1 MRIKNIVI
9 VFALFVI
16 GILAVDKKCLAYT
29 LSCSTSYHSINT
41 NNVDSVS
48 NTAYFRVGDTV
59 YSNAAIDTQSDIM
72 KYYYARIEKN
82 GAVIYSS
89 SENYTYGIRWFSWG
103 HVFNSPGEYV
113 FKFEERD
120 QNGTSLG
127 VQSTFYVRDSIPK
140 IQSSPSSRT
149 VKAGNATVFSVSATG
164 TNLKYQWGYNYTGDT
179 NRWYE
184 ISGATSSSYTIL
196 ANAMTG
202 SCDGRYYFCR
212 VSNYGNDSVFS
223 IPAKLNIKYDV
234 IYDANGGSGAPS
246 AQSKYHGSTLTL
258 RSAKPTRTGYI
269 FKGWSTSSTA
279 TKASYQPGDNYT
291 SNSDATLYA
300 VWERIQYNISYNAN
314 GGSGAPSA
322 QSKYHGSTLTL
333 RSAKPTR
340 TGYIFKGWS
349 TSSTATKAS
358 YQPGDNYTSNSN
370 VTLYAV
376 WEKIQYNITYD
387 ANGGSGAPS
396 DQSKYYD
403 STITLRS
410 GKPTREGY
418 IFKGWSTRSTALSA
432 DYQPGAS
439 YSSNSNLTLYA
450 VWEQIKCYVYYNAN
464 GGSGAPFEQWKYYDS
479 TLVLRSGT
487 PIRVGYTFKGWS
499 TSSTATS
506 VSYMPGGTYTANRD
520 MTLYAVWK
528 AMPTV
533 TPTPRPGS
541 SINQGTQ
548 VTSQPSSLSSG
559 TGLYTPASAGNNKKK
574 AAKLKIGSI
583 VVKNSLV
590 CKVTSLTGKKGKLK
604 VIRLNSNKLKKVIIP
619 QKIKMNGVNFAVTVI
634 GKNVFNK
641 KCKRLKVIFI
651 KSTKLSKFEK
661 NKISKKCK
669 IIVPKSKV
677 KKYTKLV
684 KKGR

>member
-1 MRIKNIVI
+1 MMKKTKRNIIRNIMVI
-9 VFALFVI
+9 FVFMVMY
-16 GILAVDKKCLAYT
+16 LAFKEPLDAKV
-29 LSCSTSYHSINT
+29 SYHVWTGISLEPATGNADAASMPKCFREYYSHQNPYFLITVGTDVYLKRATLYLYNSGEVKMYSKT
-41 NNVDSVS
+41 ILPQKD
-48 NTAYFRVGDTV
+48 YFRYTSIVPGRLGAGNYYYEWEFV
-59 YSNAAIDTQSDIM
+59 YS
-72 KYYYARIEKN
+72 
-82 GAVIYSS
+82 
-89 SENYTYGIRWFSWG
+89 
-103 HVFNSPGEYV
+103 
-113 FKFEERD
+113 
-120 QNGTSLG
+120 
-127 VQSTFYVRDSIPK
+127 
-140 IQSSPSSRT
+140 
-149 VKAGNATVFSVSATG
+149 
-164 TNLKYQWGYNYTGDT
+164 
-179 NRWYE
+179 
-184 ISGATSSSYTIL
+184 
-196 ANAMTG
+196 TG
-202 SCDGRYYFCR
+202 SSTNSNNTLQGGK
-212 VSNYGNDSVFS
+212 VSFNVTDLTY
-223 IPAKLNIKYDV
+223 NISYN
-234 IYDANGGSGAPS
+234 ANGGSGAPS
-246 AQSKYHGSTLTL
+246 SQTKYYDKLLSLSSL
-258 RSAKPTRTGYI
+258 KPIRTGYT

-279 TKASYQPGDNYT
+279 TKASYQSGDNYI
-291 SNSDATLYA
+291 SNSNVTLYA
-300 VWERIQYNISYNAN
+300 VWEKIQYNISYNAN
-314 GGSGAPSA
+314 GGSGAPST

-376 WEKIQYNITYD
+376 WEKIQYNISYD

-410 GKPTREGY
+410 GKPTRKGY
-418 IFKGWSTRSTALSA
+418 LFKGWSTRSTALSA
-432 DYQPGAS
+432 DYQPGDR

-450 VWEQIKCYVYYNAN
+450 VWEQIKYYVYYNAN

-506 VSYMPGGTYTANRD
+506 ASYMPGGTYTANRD

-528 AMPTV
+528 AMPTA

-548 VTSQPSSLSSG
+548 VTSQPSSMYSS

-651 KSTKLSKFEK
+651 KSTKLTKFEK

-684 KKGR
+684 KKWR

>member
-1 MRIKNIVI
+1 MMKKTKRNIIRNIMVI
-9 VFALFVI
+9 FVFMVMY
-16 GILAVDKKCLAYT
+16 LAFKEPLDAKA
-29 LSCSTSYHSINT
+29 SYHVWTGISLEPATGNADAASMPKCFREYYSHQNPYFLITVGTDVYLKRATLYLYNSGEVKMYSKT
-41 NNVDSVS
+41 ILPQKD
-48 NTAYFRVGDTV
+48 YFRYTSIVPGRLGAGNYYYEWEFV
-59 YSNAAIDTQSDIM
+59 YS
-72 KYYYARIEKN
+72 
-82 GAVIYSS
+82 
-89 SENYTYGIRWFSWG
+89 
-103 HVFNSPGEYV
+103 
-113 FKFEERD
+113 
-120 QNGTSLG
+120 
-127 VQSTFYVRDSIPK
+127 
-140 IQSSPSSRT
+140 
-149 VKAGNATVFSVSATG
+149 
-164 TNLKYQWGYNYTGDT
+164 
-179 NRWYE
+179 
-184 ISGATSSSYTIL
+184 
-196 ANAMTG
+196 TG
-202 SCDGRYYFCR
+202 SSTNSNNTLQGGK
-212 VSNYGNDSVFS
+212 VSFNVTDLTY
-223 IPAKLNIKYDV
+223 NISYN
-234 IYDANGGSGAPS
+234 ANGGSGAPS
-246 AQSKYHGSTLTL
+246 SQTKYYDKLLSLSSL
-258 RSAKPTRTGYI
+258 KPIRTGYT

-279 TKASYQPGDNYT
+279 TKASYQSGDNYI
-291 SNSDATLYA
+291 SNSNVTLYA
-300 VWERIQYNISYNAN
+300 VWEKIQYNISYNAN
-314 GGSGAPSA
+314 GGSGAPST

-370 VTLYAV
+370 ATLYAV
-376 WEKIQYNITYD
+376 WEKIQYNISYD

-410 GKPTREGY
+410 GKPTRKGY
-418 IFKGWSTRSTALSA
+418 LFKGWSTRSTALSA
-432 DYQPGAS
+432 DYQPGDR

-450 VWEQIKCYVYYNAN
+450 VWEQIKYYVYYNAN

-506 VSYMPGGTYTANRD
+506 ASYMPGGTYTANRD

-528 AMPTV
+528 AMPTA

-548 VTSQPSSLSSG
+548 VTSQPSSMYSS

-651 KSTKLSKFEK
+651 KSTKLTKFEK

-684 KKGR
+684 KKWR

>member
-223 IPAKLNIKYDV
+223 IPAQLNIKYDV

-246 AQSKYHGSTLTL
+246 SQSKYHGSTLTL
-258 RSAKPTRTGYI
+258 RT
-269 FKGWSTSSTA
+269 
-279 TKASYQPGDNYT
+279 
-291 SNSDATLYA
+291 
-300 VWERIQYNISYNAN
+300 
-314 GGSGAPSA
+314 
-322 QSKYHGSTLTL
+322 
-333 RSAKPTR
+333 AKPTR

-376 WEKIQYNITYD
+376 WEKIQYNISYD

-651 KSTKLSKFEK
+651 KSTKLTKFEK

-677 KKYTKLV
+677 KKYTKLI
-684 KKGR
+684 KKL

>member
-1 MRIKNIVI
+1 MMKKTKRNIIRNIMVI
-9 VFALFVI
+9 FVFMVMY
-16 GILAVDKKCLAYT
+16 LA
-29 LSCSTSYHSINT
+29 
-41 NNVDSVS
+41 
-48 NTAYFRVGDTV
+48 
-59 YSNAAIDTQSDIM
+59 
-72 KYYYARIEKN
+72 
-82 GAVIYSS
+82 
-89 SENYTYGIRWFSWG
+89 
-103 HVFNSPGEYV
+103 
-113 FKFEERD
+113 FKEP
-120 QNGTSLG
+120 L
-127 VQSTFYVRDSIPK
+127 
-140 IQSSPSSRT
+140 
-149 VKAGNATVFSVSATG
+149 
-164 TNLKYQWGYNYTGDT
+164 
-179 NRWYE
+179 
-184 ISGATSSSYTIL
+184 
-196 ANAMTG
+196 
-202 SCDGRYYFCR
+202 
-212 VSNYGNDSVFS
+212 
-223 IPAKLNIKYDV
+223 
-234 IYDANGGSGAPS
+234 DA
-246 AQSKYHGSTLTL
+246 
-258 RSAKPTRTGYI
+258 
-269 FKGWSTSSTA
+269 
-279 TKASYQPGDNYT
+279 KASYHVWTGISLEPATGNADAASMPKCFREYYSHQNPYFLITVGTDVYLKR
-291 SNSDATLYA
+291 ATLYLYNSGEVKMYSKTILPQKDYFRYTSIVPGRLGA
-300 VWERIQYNISYNAN
+300 GNYYYEWEFVYSTGSSTNSNNTLQGGKVSFNVTDLTYNISYNAN
-314 GGSGAPSA
+314 GGSGAPSS
-322 QSKYHGSTLTL
+322 QTKYYDKLLSLSSL
-333 RSAKPTR
+333 KPIR

-376 WEKIQYNITYD
+376 WEKIQYNISYD

-410 GKPTREGY
+410 GKPTRKGY
-418 IFKGWSTRSTALSA
+418 LFKGWSTRSTALSA
-432 DYQPGAS
+432 DYQPGDR

-450 VWEQIKCYVYYNAN
+450 VWEQIKYYVYYNAN

-506 VSYMPGGTYTANRD
+506 ASYMPGGTYTANRD

-528 AMPTV
+528 AMPTA

-548 VTSQPSSLSSG
+548 VTSQPSSMYSS

-651 KSTKLSKFEK
+651 KSTKLTKFEK

-684 KKGR
+684 KKWR

>member
-1 MRIKNIVI
+1 MMKKTKRNIIRNIMVI
-9 VFALFVI
+9 FVFMVMY
-16 GILAVDKKCLAYT
+16 LAFKEPLDAKA
-29 LSCSTSYHSINT
+29 SYHVWTGISLEPATGNADAASMPKCFREYYSHQNPYFLITVGTDVYLKRATLYLYNSGEVKMYSKT
-41 NNVDSVS
+41 ILPQKD
-48 NTAYFRVGDTV
+48 YFRYTSIVPGRLGAGNYYYEWEFV
-59 YSNAAIDTQSDIM
+59 YS
-72 KYYYARIEKN
+72 
-82 GAVIYSS
+82 
-89 SENYTYGIRWFSWG
+89 
-103 HVFNSPGEYV
+103 
-113 FKFEERD
+113 
-120 QNGTSLG
+120 
-127 VQSTFYVRDSIPK
+127 
-140 IQSSPSSRT
+140 
-149 VKAGNATVFSVSATG
+149 
-164 TNLKYQWGYNYTGDT
+164 
-179 NRWYE
+179 
-184 ISGATSSSYTIL
+184 
-196 ANAMTG
+196 TG
-202 SCDGRYYFCR
+202 SSTNSNNTLQGGK
-212 VSNYGNDSVFS
+212 VSFNVTDLTY
-223 IPAKLNIKYDV
+223 NISYN
-234 IYDANGGSGAPS
+234 ANGGSGAPS
-246 AQSKYHGSTLTL
+246 SQTKYYDKLLSLSSLKPIRTGYTFKGWSTSSTATKASYQSGDNYTSNSNVTLYAVWEKIQYNISYNANGGSGAPSTQSKYHGSTLTL

-279 TKASYQPGDNYT
+279 TKADYQPGD
-291 SNSDATLYA
+291 
-300 VWERIQYNISYNAN
+300 R
-314 GGSGAPSA
+314 
-322 QSKYHGSTLTL
+322 
-333 RSAKPTR
+333 
-340 TGYIFKGWS
+340 
-349 TSSTATKAS
+349 
-358 YQPGDNYTSNSN
+358 
-370 VTLYAV
+370 
-376 WEKIQYNITYD
+376 
-387 ANGGSGAPS
+387 
-396 DQSKYYD
+396 
-403 STITLRS
+403 
-410 GKPTREGY
+410 
-418 IFKGWSTRSTALSA
+418 
-432 DYQPGAS
+432 

-450 VWEQIKCYVYYNAN
+450 VWEQIKYYVYYNAN

-506 VSYMPGGTYTANRD
+506 ASYMPGGTYTANRD

-528 AMPTV
+528 AMPTA

-548 VTSQPSSLSSG
+548 VTSQPSSMYSS

-651 KSTKLSKFEK
+651 KSTKLTKFEK

-684 KKGR
+684 KKWR

>member
-1 MRIKNIVI
+1 MMKKTKRNIIRNIMVI
-9 VFALFVI
+9 FVFMVMY
-16 GILAVDKKCLAYT
+16 LAFKEPLDAKA
-29 LSCSTSYHSINT
+29 SYHVWTGISLEPATGNADAASMPKCFREYYSHQNPYFLITVGTDVYLKRATLYLYNSGEVKMYSKT
-41 NNVDSVS
+41 ILPQKD
-48 NTAYFRVGDTV
+48 YFRYTSIVPGRLG
-59 YSNAAIDTQSDIM
+59 AG
-72 KYYYARIEKN
+72 KYYYEWEF
-82 GAVIYSS
+82 VYS
-89 SENYTYGIRWFSWG
+89 
-103 HVFNSPGEYV
+103 
-113 FKFEERD
+113 
-120 QNGTSLG
+120 
-127 VQSTFYVRDSIPK
+127 
-140 IQSSPSSRT
+140 
-149 VKAGNATVFSVSATG
+149 
-164 TNLKYQWGYNYTGDT
+164 
-179 NRWYE
+179 
-184 ISGATSSSYTIL
+184 
-196 ANAMTG
+196 TG
-202 SCDGRYYFCR
+202 SSTNSNNTLQGGK
-212 VSNYGNDSVFS
+212 VSFNVTDLTY
-223 IPAKLNIKYDV
+223 NISYN
-234 IYDANGGSGAPS
+234 ANGGSGAPS
-246 AQSKYHGSTLTL
+246 SQTKYYDKLLSLSSL
-258 RSAKPTRTGYI
+258 KPIRTGYT

-279 TKASYQPGDNYT
+279 TKASYQSGDNYI
-291 SNSDATLYA
+291 SNSNVTLYA
-300 VWERIQYNISYNAN
+300 VWEKIQYNISYNAN
-314 GGSGAPSA
+314 GGSGAPSP

-376 WEKIQYNITYD
+376 WEKIQYNISYD

-410 GKPTREGY
+410 GKPTRKGY
-418 IFKGWSTRSTALSA
+418 LFKGWSTRSTALSA
-432 DYQPGAS
+432 DYQPGDR

-450 VWEQIKCYVYYNAN
+450 VWEQIKYYVYYNAN

-506 VSYMPGGTYTANRD
+506 ASYMPGGTYTANRD

-528 AMPTV
+528 AMPTA

-548 VTSQPSSLSSG
+548 VTSQPSSMYSS

-651 KSTKLSKFEK
+651 KSTKLTKFEK

-684 KKGR
+684 KKWR

>member
-1 MRIKNIVI
+1 MTKRNIIRNIMVI
-9 VFALFVI
+9 FVFMVMY
-16 GILAVDKKCLAYT
+16 LAFKEPLDAKA
-29 LSCSTSYHSINT
+29 SYHLRTGISLEPATGNADVASMPKCFREYYSHQNPYFLITVGTDVYLKRATLYLYNSGEVKMYSKT
-41 NNVDSVS
+41 ILPQKD
-48 NTAYFRVGDTV
+48 YFRYTSIVPGRLGAGNYYYEWEFV
-59 YSNAAIDTQSDIM
+59 YS
-72 KYYYARIEKN
+72 
-82 GAVIYSS
+82 
-89 SENYTYGIRWFSWG
+89 
-103 HVFNSPGEYV
+103 
-113 FKFEERD
+113 
-120 QNGTSLG
+120 
-127 VQSTFYVRDSIPK
+127 
-140 IQSSPSSRT
+140 
-149 VKAGNATVFSVSATG
+149 
-164 TNLKYQWGYNYTGDT
+164 
-179 NRWYE
+179 
-184 ISGATSSSYTIL
+184 
-196 ANAMTG
+196 TG
-202 SCDGRYYFCR
+202 SSTNSNNTLQGGK
-212 VSNYGNDSVFS
+212 VSFKVTDLTY
-223 IPAKLNIKYDV
+223 NISYN
-234 IYDANGGSGAPS
+234 ANGGSGAPS
-246 AQSKYHGSTLTL
+246 SQTKYYDKSLSL
-258 RSAKPTRTGYI
+258 SSLKPIRTGYT

-376 WEKIQYNITYD
+376 WEKIQYNISYD

-410 GKPTREGY
+410 GKPTRKGY
-418 IFKGWSTRSTALSA
+418 LFKGWSTRSTALSA
-432 DYQPGAS
+432 DYQPGDR

-450 VWEQIKCYVYYNAN
+450 VWEQIKYYVYYNAN

-548 VTSQPSSLSSG
+548 VTSQPSSLYSS

-604 VIRLNSNKLKKVIIP
+604 VIRLSSNKLKKVIIP

-651 KSTKLSKFEK
+651 KSTKLTKFEK

-677 KKYTKLV
+677 KKYTKLI
-684 KKGR
+684 KKL

>member
-1 MRIKNIVI
+1 MMKKTKRNIIRNIMVI
-9 VFALFVI
+9 FVFMVMY
-16 GILAVDKKCLAYT
+16 LAFKEPLDAKA
-29 LSCSTSYHSINT
+29 SYHVWTGISLEPATGNADAASMPKCFREYYSHQNPYFLITVGTDVYLKRATLYLYNSGEVKMYSKT
-41 NNVDSVS
+41 ILPQKD
-48 NTAYFRVGDTV
+48 YFRYTSIVPGRLGAGNYYYEWEFV
-59 YSNAAIDTQSDIM
+59 YS
-72 KYYYARIEKN
+72 
-82 GAVIYSS
+82 
-89 SENYTYGIRWFSWG
+89 
-103 HVFNSPGEYV
+103 
-113 FKFEERD
+113 
-120 QNGTSLG
+120 
-127 VQSTFYVRDSIPK
+127 
-140 IQSSPSSRT
+140 
-149 VKAGNATVFSVSATG
+149 
-164 TNLKYQWGYNYTGDT
+164 
-179 NRWYE
+179 
-184 ISGATSSSYTIL
+184 
-196 ANAMTG
+196 TG
-202 SCDGRYYFCR
+202 SSTNSNNTLQGGK
-212 VSNYGNDSVFS
+212 VSFNVTDLTY
-223 IPAKLNIKYDV
+223 NISYN
-234 IYDANGGSGAPS
+234 ANGGSGAPS
-246 AQSKYHGSTLTL
+246 SQTKYYDKLLSLSSL
-258 RSAKPTRTGYI
+258 KPIRTGYT

-279 TKASYQPGDNYT
+279 TKASYQSGDNYI
-291 SNSDATLYA
+291 SNSNVTLYA
-300 VWERIQYNISYNAN
+300 VWEKIQYNISYNAN
-314 GGSGAPSA
+314 GGSGAPST

-376 WEKIQYNITYD
+376 WEKIQYNISYD

-410 GKPTREGY
+410 GKPTRKGY
-418 IFKGWSTRSTALSA
+418 LFKGWSTRSTALSA
-432 DYQPGAS
+432 DYQPGDR

-450 VWEQIKCYVYYNAN
+450 VWEQIKYYVYYNAN

-506 VSYMPGGTYTANRD
+506 ASYMHGGTYTANRD

-528 AMPTV
+528 AMPTA

-548 VTSQPSSLSSG
+548 VTSQPSSMYSS

-651 KSTKLSKFEK
+651 KSTKLTKFEK

-684 KKGR
+684 KKWR

>member
-1 MRIKNIVI
+1 MMYMMKKTKRNIIRNIMVI
-9 VFALFVI
+9 FVFMVMY
-16 GILAVDKKCLAYT
+16 LA
-29 LSCSTSYHSINT
+29 
-41 NNVDSVS
+41 
-48 NTAYFRVGDTV
+48 
-59 YSNAAIDTQSDIM
+59 
-72 KYYYARIEKN
+72 
-82 GAVIYSS
+82 
-89 SENYTYGIRWFSWG
+89 
-103 HVFNSPGEYV
+103 
-113 FKFEERD
+113 FKEP
-120 QNGTSLG
+120 L
-127 VQSTFYVRDSIPK
+127 
-140 IQSSPSSRT
+140 
-149 VKAGNATVFSVSATG
+149 
-164 TNLKYQWGYNYTGDT
+164 
-179 NRWYE
+179 
-184 ISGATSSSYTIL
+184 
-196 ANAMTG
+196 
-202 SCDGRYYFCR
+202 
-212 VSNYGNDSVFS
+212 
-223 IPAKLNIKYDV
+223 
-234 IYDANGGSGAPS
+234 DA
-246 AQSKYHGSTLTL
+246 
-258 RSAKPTRTGYI
+258 
-269 FKGWSTSSTA
+269 
-279 TKASYQPGDNYT
+279 KASYHVWTGISLEPATGNADAASMPKCFREYYSHQNPYFLITVGTDVYLKR
-291 SNSDATLYA
+291 ATLYLYNSGEVKMYSKTILPQKDYFRYTSIVPGRLGA
-300 VWERIQYNISYNAN
+300 GNYYYEWEFVYSTGSSTNSNNTLQGGKVSFNVTDLTYNISYNAN
-314 GGSGAPSA
+314 GGSGAPSS
-322 QSKYHGSTLTL
+322 QTKYYDKLLSLSSL
-333 RSAKPTR
+333 KPIR
-340 TGYIFKGWS
+340 TGYTFKGWS

-376 WEKIQYNITYD
+376 WEKIQYNISYN

-410 GKPTREGY
+410 GKPTRKGY
-418 IFKGWSTRSTALSA
+418 LFKGWSTRSTALSA
-432 DYQPGAS
+432 DYQPGDR

-450 VWEQIKCYVYYNAN
+450 VWEQIKYYVYYNAN

-506 VSYMPGGTYTANRD
+506 ASYMPGGTYTANRD

-528 AMPTV
+528 AMPTA

-548 VTSQPSSLSSG
+548 VTSQPSSMYSS

-651 KSTKLSKFEK
+651 KSTKLTKFEK

-684 KKGR
+684 KKWR

>member
-1 MRIKNIVI
+1 MMKKTKRNIIRNIMVI
-9 VFALFVI
+9 FVFMVMY
-16 GILAVDKKCLAYT
+16 LAFKEPLDAKV
-29 LSCSTSYHSINT
+29 SYHVWT
-41 NNVDSVS
+41 
-48 NTAYFRVGDTV
+48 
-59 YSNAAIDTQSDIM
+59 
-72 KYYYARIEKN
+72 
-82 GAVIYSS
+82 
-89 SENYTYGIRWFSWG
+89 GI
-103 HVFNSPGEYV
+103 
-113 FKFEERD
+113 
-120 QNGTSLG
+120 SLEPA
-127 VQSTFYVRDSIPK
+127 T
-140 IQSSPSSRT
+140 
-149 VKAGNATVFSVSATG
+149 GNADAASMPKCFREYYSHQNPYFLITVG
-164 TNLKYQWGYNYTGDT
+164 TDVYLK
-179 NRWYE
+179 R
-184 ISGATSSSYTIL
+184 
-196 ANAMTG
+196 
-202 SCDGRYYFCR
+202 
-212 VSNYGNDSVFS
+212 
-223 IPAKLNIKYDV
+223 
-234 IYDANGGSGAPS
+234 
-246 AQSKYHGSTLTL
+246 
-258 RSAKPTRTGYI
+258 
-269 FKGWSTSSTA
+269 
-279 TKASYQPGDNYT
+279 
-291 SNSDATLYA
+291 ATLYLYNSGEVKMYSKTILPQKDYFRYTSIVPGRLGA
-300 VWERIQYNISYNAN
+300 GNYYYEWEFVYSTGSSTNSNNTLQGGKVSFNVTDLTYNISYNAN
-314 GGSGAPSA
+314 GGSGAPSS
-322 QSKYHGSTLTL
+322 QTKYYDKLLSLSSL
-333 RSAKPTR
+333 KPIR
-340 TGYIFKGWS
+340 TGYTFKGWS

-376 WEKIQYNITYD
+376 WEKIQYNISYD

-410 GKPTREGY
+410 GKPTRKGY
-418 IFKGWSTRSTALSA
+418 LFKGWSTRSTALSA
-432 DYQPGAS
+432 DYQPGDR

-450 VWEQIKCYVYYNAN
+450 VWEQIKYYVYYNAN

-506 VSYMPGGTYTANRD
+506 ASYMPGGTYTANRD

-528 AMPTV
+528 AMPTA

-548 VTSQPSSLSSG
+548 VTSQPSSMYSS

-651 KSTKLSKFEK
+651 KSTKLTKFEK

-684 KKGR
+684 KKWR

>member
-1 MRIKNIVI
+1 MMNKTKRNIIRNIMVI
-9 VFALFVI
+9 FVLMVMY
-16 GILAVDKKCLAYT
+16 LAFKEPLDAKA
-29 LSCSTSYHSINT
+29 SYHLRTGISLEPATGNADVASMPKCFREYYSHQNPYFLITVGTDVYLKRATLYLYNSGEVKMYSKT
-41 NNVDSVS
+41 ILPQKD
-48 NTAYFRVGDTV
+48 YFRYTSIVPGRLEAGNYYYEWEIV
-59 YSNAAIDTQSDIM
+59 YS
-72 KYYYARIEKN
+72 
-82 GAVIYSS
+82 
-89 SENYTYGIRWFSWG
+89 
-103 HVFNSPGEYV
+103 
-113 FKFEERD
+113 
-120 QNGTSLG
+120 
-127 VQSTFYVRDSIPK
+127 
-140 IQSSPSSRT
+140 
-149 VKAGNATVFSVSATG
+149 
-164 TNLKYQWGYNYTGDT
+164 
-179 NRWYE
+179 
-184 ISGATSSSYTIL
+184 
-196 ANAMTG
+196 TG
-202 SCDGRYYFCR
+202 SSTNSNNTLQGGK
-212 VSNYGNDSVFS
+212 VSFKVTDLTY
-223 IPAKLNIKYDV
+223 NISYN
-234 IYDANGGSGAPS
+234 ANGGSGAPS
-246 AQSKYHGSTLTL
+246 SQTKYYDKWLTL
-258 RSAKPTRTGYI
+258 SSQKPIRTGYT

-376 WEKIQYNITYD
+376 WEKIQYNISYD

-506 VSYMPGGTYTANRD
+506 ASYMPGSTYTANRD

-574 AAKLKIGSI
+574 VAKLKIGSI

-590 CKVTSLTGKKGKLK
+590 CKVTSLTEKKGKLK
-604 VIRLNSNKLKKVIIP
+604 VIRLSSNKLKKVIIP
-619 QKIKMNGVNFAVTVI
+619 RKIKMNGVNFAVTVI

-651 KSTKLSKFEK
+651 KSTELTKFEK

-677 KKYTKLV
+677 KKYTKLI
-684 KKGR
+684 KKL

>member
-1 MRIKNIVI
+1 MMYMMKKTKRNIIRNIMVI
-9 VFALFVI
+9 FVFMVMY
-16 GILAVDKKCLAYT
+16 LA
-29 LSCSTSYHSINT
+29 
-41 NNVDSVS
+41 
-48 NTAYFRVGDTV
+48 
-59 YSNAAIDTQSDIM
+59 
-72 KYYYARIEKN
+72 
-82 GAVIYSS
+82 
-89 SENYTYGIRWFSWG
+89 
-103 HVFNSPGEYV
+103 
-113 FKFEERD
+113 FKEP
-120 QNGTSLG
+120 L
-127 VQSTFYVRDSIPK
+127 
-140 IQSSPSSRT
+140 
-149 VKAGNATVFSVSATG
+149 
-164 TNLKYQWGYNYTGDT
+164 
-179 NRWYE
+179 
-184 ISGATSSSYTIL
+184 
-196 ANAMTG
+196 
-202 SCDGRYYFCR
+202 
-212 VSNYGNDSVFS
+212 
-223 IPAKLNIKYDV
+223 
-234 IYDANGGSGAPS
+234 DA
-246 AQSKYHGSTLTL
+246 
-258 RSAKPTRTGYI
+258 
-269 FKGWSTSSTA
+269 
-279 TKASYQPGDNYT
+279 KASYHVWTGISLEPATGNADAASMPKCFREYYSHQNPYFLITVGTDVYLKR
-291 SNSDATLYA
+291 ATLYLYNSGEVKMYSKTILPQKDYFRYTSIVPGRLGA
-300 VWERIQYNISYNAN
+300 GNYYYEWEFVYSTGSSTNSNNTLQGGKVSFNVTDLTYNISYNAN
-314 GGSGAPSA
+314 GGSGAPSS
-322 QSKYHGSTLTL
+322 QTKYYDKLLSLSSL
-333 RSAKPTR
+333 KPIR
-340 TGYIFKGWS
+340 TGYTFKGWS

-376 WEKIQYNITYD
+376 WEKIQYNISYD

-410 GKPTREGY
+410 GKPTRKGY
-418 IFKGWSTRSTALSA
+418 LFKGWSTRSTALSA
-432 DYQPGAS
+432 DYQPGDR

-450 VWEQIKCYVYYNAN
+450 VWEQIKYYVYYNAN

-506 VSYMPGGTYTANRD
+506 ASYMPGGTYTANRD

-528 AMPTV
+528 AMPTA

-548 VTSQPSSLSSG
+548 VTSQPSSMYSS

-651 KSTKLSKFEK
+651 KSTKLTKFEK

-684 KKGR
+684 KKWR

>member
-1 MRIKNIVI
+1 MMKKTKRNIIRNIMVI
-9 VFALFVI
+9 FVFMVMY
-16 GILAVDKKCLAYT
+16 LAFKEPLDAKA
-29 LSCSTSYHSINT
+29 SYHVWTGISLEPATGNADAASMPKCFREYYSHQNPYFLITVGTDVYLKRATLYLYNSGEVKMYSKT
-41 NNVDSVS
+41 ILPQKD
-48 NTAYFRVGDTV
+48 YFRYTSIVPGRLGAGNYYYEWEFV
-59 YSNAAIDTQSDIM
+59 YS
-72 KYYYARIEKN
+72 
-82 GAVIYSS
+82 
-89 SENYTYGIRWFSWG
+89 
-103 HVFNSPGEYV
+103 
-113 FKFEERD
+113 
-120 QNGTSLG
+120 
-127 VQSTFYVRDSIPK
+127 
-140 IQSSPSSRT
+140 
-149 VKAGNATVFSVSATG
+149 
-164 TNLKYQWGYNYTGDT
+164 
-179 NRWYE
+179 
-184 ISGATSSSYTIL
+184 
-196 ANAMTG
+196 TG
-202 SCDGRYYFCR
+202 SSTNSNNTLQGGK
-212 VSNYGNDSVFS
+212 VSFNVTDLTY
-223 IPAKLNIKYDV
+223 NISYN
-234 IYDANGGSGAPS
+234 ANGGSGAPS
-246 AQSKYHGSTLTL
+246 SQTKYYDKLLSLSSL
-258 RSAKPTRTGYI
+258 KPIRTGYT

-279 TKASYQPGDNYT
+279 TKASYQSGDNYI
-291 SNSDATLYA
+291 SNSNVTLYA
-300 VWERIQYNISYNAN
+300 VWEKIQYNISYNAN
-314 GGSGAPSA
+314 GGSGAPST

-376 WEKIQYNITYD
+376 WEKIQYNISYD

-410 GKPTREGY
+410 GKPTRKGY
-418 IFKGWSTRSTALSA
+418 LFKGWSTRSTALSA
-432 DYQPGAS
+432 DYQPGDR

-450 VWEQIKCYVYYNAN
+450 VWEQIKYYVYYNAN
-464 GGSGAPFEQWKYYDS
+464 GGSGAPFEQWEYYDS

-487 PIRVGYTFKGWS
+487 PIRAGYTFKGWS

-548 VTSQPSSLSSG
+548 ITSQPSSLYSS

-604 VIRLNSNKLKKVIIP
+604 VIRLSSNKLKKVIIP

-651 KSTKLSKFEK
+651 KSTKLTKFEK

-684 KKGR
+684 KKWR

>member
-1 MRIKNIVI
+1 MMKKTKRNIIRNIMVI
-9 VFALFVI
+9 FVFMVMY
-16 GILAVDKKCLAYT
+16 LAFKEPLDAKA
-29 LSCSTSYHSINT
+29 SYHVWTGISLEPATGNADAASMPKCFREYYSHQNPYFLITVGTDVYLKRATLYLYNSGEVKMYSKT
-41 NNVDSVS
+41 ILPQKD
-48 NTAYFRVGDTV
+48 YFRYTSIVPGRLGAGNYYYEWEFV
-59 YSNAAIDTQSDIM
+59 YS
-72 KYYYARIEKN
+72 
-82 GAVIYSS
+82 
-89 SENYTYGIRWFSWG
+89 
-103 HVFNSPGEYV
+103 
-113 FKFEERD
+113 
-120 QNGTSLG
+120 
-127 VQSTFYVRDSIPK
+127 
-140 IQSSPSSRT
+140 
-149 VKAGNATVFSVSATG
+149 
-164 TNLKYQWGYNYTGDT
+164 
-179 NRWYE
+179 
-184 ISGATSSSYTIL
+184 
-196 ANAMTG
+196 TG
-202 SCDGRYYFCR
+202 SSTNSNNTLQGGK
-212 VSNYGNDSVFS
+212 VSFNVTDLTY
-223 IPAKLNIKYDV
+223 NISYN
-234 IYDANGGSGAPS
+234 ANGGSGAPS
-246 AQSKYHGSTLTL
+246 SQTKYYDKLLSLSSL
-258 RSAKPTRTGYI
+258 KPIRTGYT

-279 TKASYQPGDNYT
+279 TKASYQSGDNYI
-291 SNSDATLYA
+291 SNSNVTLYA
-300 VWERIQYNISYNAN
+300 VWEKIQYNISYNAN
-314 GGSGAPSA
+314 GGSGAPST

-376 WEKIQYNITYD
+376 WEKIQYNISYD

-410 GKPTREGY
+410 GKPTRKGY
-418 IFKGWSTRSTALSA
+418 LFKGWSTRSTALSA
-432 DYQPGAS
+432 DYQPGDR

-450 VWEQIKCYVYYNAN
+450 VWEQIKYYVYYNAN

-506 VSYMPGGTYTANRD
+506 ASYMPGGTYTANRD

-528 AMPTV
+528 AMPTA

-548 VTSQPSSLSSG
+548 VTSQPSSMYSS

-651 KSTKLSKFEK
+651 KSTKLTKFEK

>member
-1 MRIKNIVI
+1 MMKKTKRNIIRNIMVI
-9 VFALFVI
+9 FVFMVMY
-16 GILAVDKKCLAYT
+16 LAFKEPLDAKA
-29 LSCSTSYHSINT
+29 SYHVWTGISLEPATGNADAASMPKCFREYYSHQNPYFLITVGTDVYLKRATLYLYNSGEVKMYSKT
-41 NNVDSVS
+41 ILPQKD
-48 NTAYFRVGDTV
+48 YFRYTSIVPGRLGAGNYYYEWEFV
-59 YSNAAIDTQSDIM
+59 YS
-72 KYYYARIEKN
+72 
-82 GAVIYSS
+82 
-89 SENYTYGIRWFSWG
+89 
-103 HVFNSPGEYV
+103 
-113 FKFEERD
+113 
-120 QNGTSLG
+120 
-127 VQSTFYVRDSIPK
+127 
-140 IQSSPSSRT
+140 
-149 VKAGNATVFSVSATG
+149 
-164 TNLKYQWGYNYTGDT
+164 
-179 NRWYE
+179 
-184 ISGATSSSYTIL
+184 
-196 ANAMTG
+196 TG
-202 SCDGRYYFCR
+202 SSTNSNNTLQGGK
-212 VSNYGNDSVFS
+212 VSFNVTDLTY
-223 IPAKLNIKYDV
+223 NISYN
-234 IYDANGGSGAPS
+234 ANGGSGAPS
-246 AQSKYHGSTLTL
+246 SQTKYYDKLLSLISL
-258 RSAKPTRTGYI
+258 KPIRTGYT

-279 TKASYQPGDNYT
+279 TKASYQSGDNYI
-291 SNSDATLYA
+291 SNSNVTLYA
-300 VWERIQYNISYNAN
+300 VWEKIQYNISYNAN
-314 GGSGAPSA
+314 GGSGAPST

-376 WEKIQYNITYD
+376 WEKIQYNISYD

-410 GKPTREGY
+410 GKPTRKGY
-418 IFKGWSTRSTALSA
+418 LFKGWSTRSTALSA
-432 DYQPGAS
+432 DYQPGDR

-450 VWEQIKCYVYYNAN
+450 VWEQIKYYVYYNAN

-506 VSYMPGGTYTANRD
+506 ASYMPGGTYTANRD

-528 AMPTV
+528 AMPTA

-548 VTSQPSSLSSG
+548 VTSQPSSMYSS

-651 KSTKLSKFEK
+651 KSTKLTKFEK

-684 KKGR
+684 KKWR

>member
-1 MRIKNIVI
+1 MMKKTKRNIIRNIMVI
-9 VFALFVI
+9 FVFMVMY
-16 GILAVDKKCLAYT
+16 LAFKEPLDAKA
-29 LSCSTSYHSINT
+29 SYHVWTGISLEPATGNADAASMPKCFREYYSHQNPYFLITVGTDVYLKRATLYLYNSGEVKMYSKT
-41 NNVDSVS
+41 ILPQKD
-48 NTAYFRVGDTV
+48 YFRYTSIVPGRLGAGNYYYEWEFV
-59 YSNAAIDTQSDIM
+59 YS
-72 KYYYARIEKN
+72 
-82 GAVIYSS
+82 
-89 SENYTYGIRWFSWG
+89 
-103 HVFNSPGEYV
+103 
-113 FKFEERD
+113 
-120 QNGTSLG
+120 
-127 VQSTFYVRDSIPK
+127 
-140 IQSSPSSRT
+140 
-149 VKAGNATVFSVSATG
+149 
-164 TNLKYQWGYNYTGDT
+164 
-179 NRWYE
+179 
-184 ISGATSSSYTIL
+184 
-196 ANAMTG
+196 TG
-202 SCDGRYYFCR
+202 SSTNSNNTLQGGK
-212 VSNYGNDSVFS
+212 VSFNVTDLTY
-223 IPAKLNIKYDV
+223 NISYN
-234 IYDANGGSGAPS
+234 ANGGSGAPS
-246 AQSKYHGSTLTL
+246 SQTKYYDKLLSLSSL
-258 RSAKPTRTGYI
+258 KPIRTGYT

-279 TKASYQPGDNYT
+279 TKASYQSGDNY
-291 SNSDATLYA
+291 
-300 VWERIQYNISYNAN
+300 I
-314 GGSGAPSA
+314 
-322 QSKYHGSTLTL
+322 
-333 RSAKPTR
+333 
-340 TGYIFKGWS
+340 
-349 TSSTATKAS
+349 
-358 YQPGDNYTSNSN
+358 SNSN

-376 WEKIQYNITYD
+376 WEKIQYNISYN

-432 DYQPGAS
+432 DYQPGDR

-450 VWEQIKCYVYYNAN
+450 VWEQIKYYVYYNAN

-506 VSYMPGGTYTANRD
+506 ASYMPGGTYTANRD

-528 AMPTV
+528 AMPTA

-548 VTSQPSSLSSG
+548 VTSQPSSMYSS

-651 KSTKLSKFEK
+651 KSTKLTKFEK

-684 KKGR
+684 KKWR

>member
-1 MRIKNIVI
+1 MMYMMKKTKRNIIRNIMVI
-9 VFALFVI
+9 FVFMVMY
-16 GILAVDKKCLAYT
+16 LAFKEPLDAKA
-29 LSCSTSYHSINT
+29 SYHVWTGISLEPATGNADAASMPKCFREYYSHQNPYFLITVGTDVYLKRATLYLYNSGEVKMYSKT
-41 NNVDSVS
+41 ILPQKD
-48 NTAYFRVGDTV
+48 YFRYTSIVPGRLGAGNYYYEWEFV
-59 YSNAAIDTQSDIM
+59 YS
-72 KYYYARIEKN
+72 
-82 GAVIYSS
+82 
-89 SENYTYGIRWFSWG
+89 
-103 HVFNSPGEYV
+103 
-113 FKFEERD
+113 
-120 QNGTSLG
+120 
-127 VQSTFYVRDSIPK
+127 
-140 IQSSPSSRT
+140 
-149 VKAGNATVFSVSATG
+149 
-164 TNLKYQWGYNYTGDT
+164 
-179 NRWYE
+179 
-184 ISGATSSSYTIL
+184 
-196 ANAMTG
+196 TG
-202 SCDGRYYFCR
+202 SSTNSNNTLQGGK
-212 VSNYGNDSVFS
+212 VSFNVTDLTY
-223 IPAKLNIKYDV
+223 NISYN
-234 IYDANGGSGAPS
+234 ANGGSGSPS
-246 AQSKYHGSTLTL
+246 SQTKYYDKLLSLSSL
-258 RSAKPTRTGYI
+258 KPIRTGYT

-279 TKASYQPGDNYT
+279 TKASYQSGDNYI
-291 SNSDATLYA
+291 SNSNVTLYA
-300 VWERIQYNISYNAN
+300 VWEKIQYNISYNAN
-314 GGSGAPSA
+314 GGSGAPST

-376 WEKIQYNITYD
+376 WEKIQYNISYD

-410 GKPTREGY
+410 GKPTRKGY
-418 IFKGWSTRSTALSA
+418 LFKGWSTRSTALSA
-432 DYQPGAS
+432 DYQPGDR

-450 VWEQIKCYVYYNAN
+450 VWEQIKYYVYYNAN

-506 VSYMPGGTYTANRD
+506 ASYMPGGTYTANRD

-528 AMPTV
+528 AMPTA

-548 VTSQPSSLSSG
+548 VTSQPSSMYSS

-651 KSTKLSKFEK
+651 KSTKLTKFEK

-684 KKGR
+684 KKWR

>member
-1 MRIKNIVI
+1 MMNKTKRNIIRNIMVI
-9 VFALFVI
+9 FVLMVMY
-16 GILAVDKKCLAYT
+16 LAFKEPLDAKA
-29 LSCSTSYHSINT
+29 SYHLRTGISLEPATGNADVASMPKCFREYYSHQNPYFLITVGTDVYLKRATLYLYNSGEVKMYSKT
-41 NNVDSVS
+41 ILPQKD
-48 NTAYFRVGDTV
+48 YFRYTSIVPGRLGAGNYYYEWEIV
-59 YSNAAIDTQSDIM
+59 YS
-72 KYYYARIEKN
+72 
-82 GAVIYSS
+82 
-89 SENYTYGIRWFSWG
+89 
-103 HVFNSPGEYV
+103 
-113 FKFEERD
+113 
-120 QNGTSLG
+120 
-127 VQSTFYVRDSIPK
+127 
-140 IQSSPSSRT
+140 
-149 VKAGNATVFSVSATG
+149 
-164 TNLKYQWGYNYTGDT
+164 
-179 NRWYE
+179 
-184 ISGATSSSYTIL
+184 
-196 ANAMTG
+196 TG
-202 SCDGRYYFCR
+202 SSTNSNNTLQGGK
-212 VSNYGNDSVFS
+212 VSFKVTDLTY
-223 IPAKLNIKYDV
+223 NISYN
-234 IYDANGGSGAPS
+234 ANGGSGAPS
-246 AQSKYHGSTLTL
+246 SQTKYYDKWLTL
-258 RSAKPTRTGYI
+258 SSQKPIRTGYT

-300 VWERIQYNISYNAN
+300 VWERTQYNISYNAN

-349 TSSTATKAS
+349 TSSMATKAS

-376 WEKIQYNITYD
+376 WEKIQYNISYD

-439 YSSNSNLTLYA
+439 YSSNSNLMLYA

-506 VSYMPGGTYTANRD
+506 ASYMPGSTYTANRD

-574 AAKLKIGSI
+574 VAKLKIGSI

-590 CKVTSLTGKKGKLK
+590 CKVTSLTEKKGKLK
-604 VIRLNSNKLKKVIIP
+604 VIRLSSNKLKKVIIP
-619 QKIKMNGVNFAVTVI
+619 RKIKMNGVNFAVTVI

-651 KSTKLSKFEK
+651 KSTELTKFEK

-677 KKYTKLV
+677 KKYTKLI
-684 KKGR
+684 KKL

>member
-1 MRIKNIVI
+1 MMNKTKRNIIRNIMVI
-9 VFALFVI
+9 FVLMVMY
-16 GILAVDKKCLAYT
+16 LAFKEPLDAKA
-29 LSCSTSYHSINT
+29 SYHLRTGISLEPATGNADVASMPKCFREYYSHQNPYFLITVGTDVYLKRATLYLYNSGEVKMYSKT
-41 NNVDSVS
+41 ILPQKD
-48 NTAYFRVGDTV
+48 YFRYTSIVPGRLEAGNYYYEWEIV
-59 YSNAAIDTQSDIM
+59 YS
-72 KYYYARIEKN
+72 
-82 GAVIYSS
+82 
-89 SENYTYGIRWFSWG
+89 
-103 HVFNSPGEYV
+103 
-113 FKFEERD
+113 
-120 QNGTSLG
+120 
-127 VQSTFYVRDSIPK
+127 
-140 IQSSPSSRT
+140 
-149 VKAGNATVFSVSATG
+149 
-164 TNLKYQWGYNYTGDT
+164 
-179 NRWYE
+179 
-184 ISGATSSSYTIL
+184 
-196 ANAMTG
+196 TG
-202 SCDGRYYFCR
+202 SSTNSNNTLQGGK
-212 VSNYGNDSVFS
+212 VSFKVTDLTY
-223 IPAKLNIKYDV
+223 NISYN
-234 IYDANGGSGAPS
+234 ANGGSGAPS
-246 AQSKYHGSTLTL
+246 SQTKYYDKWLTL
-258 RSAKPTRTGYI
+258 SSQKPIRTGYT

-291 SNSDATLYA
+291 SNSNVTLYA
-300 VWERIQYNISYNAN
+300 VWEKIQYNISYDAN

-376 WEKIQYNITYD
+376 WEKIQYNISYD

-506 VSYMPGGTYTANRD
+506 ASYMPGSTYTANRD

-574 AAKLKIGSI
+574 VAKLKIGSI

-590 CKVTSLTGKKGKLK
+590 CKVTSLTEKKGKLK
-604 VIRLNSNKLKKVIIP
+604 VIRLSSNKLKKVIIP
-619 QKIKMNGVNFAVTVI
+619 RKIKMNGVNFAVTVI

-651 KSTKLSKFEK
+651 KSTELTKFEK

>member
-1 MRIKNIVI
+1 MMKKTKRNIIRNIMVI
-9 VFALFVI
+9 FVFMVMY
-16 GILAVDKKCLAYT
+16 LAFKEPLDAKA
-29 LSCSTSYHSINT
+29 SYHVWTGISLEPATGNADAASMPKCFREYYSHQNPYFLITVGTDVYLKRATLYLYNSGEVKMYSKT
-41 NNVDSVS
+41 ILPQKD
-48 NTAYFRVGDTV
+48 YFRYTSIVPGRLGAGNYYYEWEFV
-59 YSNAAIDTQSDIM
+59 YS
-72 KYYYARIEKN
+72 
-82 GAVIYSS
+82 
-89 SENYTYGIRWFSWG
+89 
-103 HVFNSPGEYV
+103 
-113 FKFEERD
+113 
-120 QNGTSLG
+120 
-127 VQSTFYVRDSIPK
+127 
-140 IQSSPSSRT
+140 
-149 VKAGNATVFSVSATG
+149 
-164 TNLKYQWGYNYTGDT
+164 
-179 NRWYE
+179 
-184 ISGATSSSYTIL
+184 
-196 ANAMTG
+196 TG
-202 SCDGRYYFCR
+202 SSTNSNNTLQGGK
-212 VSNYGNDSVFS
+212 VSFNVTDLTY
-223 IPAKLNIKYDV
+223 NISYN
-234 IYDANGGSGAPS
+234 ANGGSGAPS
-246 AQSKYHGSTLTL
+246 SQTKYYDKLLSLSSL
-258 RSAKPTRTGYI
+258 KPIRTGYT

-279 TKASYQPGDNYT
+279 TKASYQSGDNYI
-291 SNSDATLYA
+291 SNSNVTLYA
-300 VWERIQYNISYNAN
+300 VWEKIQYNISYNAN
-314 GGSGAPSA
+314 GGSGAPST

-376 WEKIQYNITYD
+376 WEKIQYNISYD

-410 GKPTREGY
+410 GKPTRKGY
-418 IFKGWSTRSTALSA
+418 LFKGWSTRSTALSA
-432 DYQPGAS
+432 DYQPGDR

-450 VWEQIKCYVYYNAN
+450 VWEQIKYYVYYNAN

-506 VSYMPGGTYTANRD
+506 ASYMPGGTYTANRD

-528 AMPTV
+528 AMPTA

-548 VTSQPSSLSSG
+548 VTSQPSSMYSS

-619 QKIKMNGVNFAVTVI
+619 QKIKMNGVNFDVTVI

-651 KSTKLSKFEK
+651 KSTKLTKFEK

-684 KKGR
+684 KKWR

>member
-1 MRIKNIVI
+1 MMKKTKRNIIRNIMVI
-9 VFALFVI
+9 FVFMVMY
-16 GILAVDKKCLAYT
+16 LAFKEPLDAKA
-29 LSCSTSYHSINT
+29 SYHVWTGISLEPATGNADAASMPKCFREYYSHQNPYFLITVGTDVYLKRATLYLYNSGEVKMYSKT
-41 NNVDSVS
+41 ILPQKD
-48 NTAYFRVGDTV
+48 YFRYTSIVPGRLGAGNYYYEWEFV
-59 YSNAAIDTQSDIM
+59 YS
-72 KYYYARIEKN
+72 
-82 GAVIYSS
+82 
-89 SENYTYGIRWFSWG
+89 
-103 HVFNSPGEYV
+103 
-113 FKFEERD
+113 
-120 QNGTSLG
+120 
-127 VQSTFYVRDSIPK
+127 
-140 IQSSPSSRT
+140 
-149 VKAGNATVFSVSATG
+149 
-164 TNLKYQWGYNYTGDT
+164 
-179 NRWYE
+179 
-184 ISGATSSSYTIL
+184 
-196 ANAMTG
+196 TG
-202 SCDGRYYFCR
+202 SSTNSNNTLQGGK
-212 VSNYGNDSVFS
+212 VSFNVTDLTY
-223 IPAKLNIKYDV
+223 NISYN
-234 IYDANGGSGAPS
+234 ANGGSGAPS
-246 AQSKYHGSTLTL
+246 SQTKYYDKLLSLSSL
-258 RSAKPTRTGYI
+258 KPIRTGYT

-279 TKASYQPGDNYT
+279 TKASYQSGDNYI
-291 SNSDATLYA
+291 SNSNVTLYA
-300 VWERIQYNISYNAN
+300 VWEKIQYNISYNAN
-314 GGSGAPSA
+314 GGSGAPST

-376 WEKIQYNITYD
+376 WEKIQYNISYD

-410 GKPTREGY
+410 GKPTRKGY
-418 IFKGWSTRSTALSA
+418 LFKGWSTRSTALSA
-432 DYQPGAS
+432 DYQPGDR

-450 VWEQIKCYVYYNAN
+450 VWEQIKYYVYYNAN

-506 VSYMPGGTYTANRD
+506 ASYMPGGTYTANRD

-528 AMPTV
+528 AMPTA

-548 VTSQPSSLSSG
+548 VTSQPSSMYSS

-651 KSTKLSKFEK
+651 KSTKLTKFEK

-684 KKGR
+684 KKWR

>member
-1 MRIKNIVI
+1 MMKKTKRNIIRNIMVI
-9 VFALFVI
+9 FVFMVMY
-16 GILAVDKKCLAYT
+16 LAFKEPLDAKA
-29 LSCSTSYHSINT
+29 SYHVWTGISLEPATGNADAASMPKCFREYYSHQNPYFLITVGTDVYLKRATLYLYNSGEVKMYSKT
-41 NNVDSVS
+41 ILPQKD
-48 NTAYFRVGDTV
+48 YFRYTSIVPGRLGAGNYYYEWEFV
-59 YSNAAIDTQSDIM
+59 YS
-72 KYYYARIEKN
+72 
-82 GAVIYSS
+82 
-89 SENYTYGIRWFSWG
+89 
-103 HVFNSPGEYV
+103 
-113 FKFEERD
+113 
-120 QNGTSLG
+120 
-127 VQSTFYVRDSIPK
+127 
-140 IQSSPSSRT
+140 
-149 VKAGNATVFSVSATG
+149 
-164 TNLKYQWGYNYTGDT
+164 
-179 NRWYE
+179 
-184 ISGATSSSYTIL
+184 
-196 ANAMTG
+196 TG
-202 SCDGRYYFCR
+202 SSTNSNNTLQGGK
-212 VSNYGNDSVFS
+212 VSFNVTDLTY
-223 IPAKLNIKYDV
+223 NISYN
-234 IYDANGGSGAPS
+234 ANGGSGAPS
-246 AQSKYHGSTLTL
+246 SQTKYYDKLLSLSSL
-258 RSAKPTRTGYI
+258 KPIRTGYT

-279 TKASYQPGDNYT
+279 TKASYQSGDNYI
-291 SNSDATLYA
+291 SNSNVTLYA
-300 VWERIQYNISYNAN
+300 VWEKIQYNISYNAN
-314 GGSGAPSA
+314 GGSGAPST

-376 WEKIQYNITYD
+376 WEKIQYNISYD

-410 GKPTREGY
+410 GKPTRKGY
-418 IFKGWSTRSTALSA
+418 LFKGWSTRSTALSA
-432 DYQPGAS
+432 DYQPGDR

-450 VWEQIKCYVYYNAN
+450 VWEQIKYYVYYNAN

-506 VSYMPGGTYTANRD
+506 ASYMPGGTYTANRD

-528 AMPTV
+528 AMPTA

-548 VTSQPSSLSSG
+548 VTSQPSSMYSS

-634 GKNVFNK
+634 GKNAFNK

-651 KSTKLSKFEK
+651 KSTKLTKFEK

-684 KKGR
+684 KKWR

>member
-1 MRIKNIVI
+1 MMKKTKRNIIRNIMVI
-9 VFALFVI
+9 FVFMVMY
-16 GILAVDKKCLAYT
+16 LA
-29 LSCSTSYHSINT
+29 
-41 NNVDSVS
+41 
-48 NTAYFRVGDTV
+48 
-59 YSNAAIDTQSDIM
+59 
-72 KYYYARIEKN
+72 
-82 GAVIYSS
+82 
-89 SENYTYGIRWFSWG
+89 
-103 HVFNSPGEYV
+103 
-113 FKFEERD
+113 FKEP
-120 QNGTSLG
+120 L
-127 VQSTFYVRDSIPK
+127 
-140 IQSSPSSRT
+140 
-149 VKAGNATVFSVSATG
+149 
-164 TNLKYQWGYNYTGDT
+164 
-179 NRWYE
+179 
-184 ISGATSSSYTIL
+184 
-196 ANAMTG
+196 
-202 SCDGRYYFCR
+202 
-212 VSNYGNDSVFS
+212 
-223 IPAKLNIKYDV
+223 
-234 IYDANGGSGAPS
+234 DA
-246 AQSKYHGSTLTL
+246 
-258 RSAKPTRTGYI
+258 
-269 FKGWSTSSTA
+269 
-279 TKASYQPGDNYT
+279 KASYHVWTGISLEPATGNADAASMPKCFREYYSHQNPYFLITVGTDVYLKR
-291 SNSDATLYA
+291 ATLYLYNSGEVKMYSKTILPQKDYFRYTSIVPGRLGA
-300 VWERIQYNISYNAN
+300 GNYYYEWEFVYSTGSSTNSNNTLQGGKVSFNVTDLTYNISYNAN
-314 GGSGAPSA
+314 GGSGAPSS
-322 QSKYHGSTLTL
+322 QTKYYDKLLSLSSL
-333 RSAKPTR
+333 KPIR
-340 TGYIFKGWS
+340 TGYTFKGWS

-376 WEKIQYNITYD
+376 WEKIQYNISYD

-410 GKPTREGY
+410 GKPTRKGY
-418 IFKGWSTRSTALSA
+418 LFKGWSTRSTALSA
-432 DYQPGAS
+432 DYQPGDR

-450 VWEQIKCYVYYNAN
+450 VWEQIKYYVYYNAN

-506 VSYMPGGTYTANRD
+506 ASYMPGGTYTANRD

-528 AMPTV
+528 AMPTA

-548 VTSQPSSLSSG
+548 VTSQPSSMYSS

-651 KSTKLSKFEK
+651 KSTKLTKFEK

-684 KKGR
+684 KKWR

>member
-1 MRIKNIVI
+1 MMNKTKRNIIRNIMVI
-9 VFALFVI
+9 FVLMVMY
-16 GILAVDKKCLAYT
+16 LA
-29 LSCSTSYHSINT
+29 
-41 NNVDSVS
+41 
-48 NTAYFRVGDTV
+48 
-59 YSNAAIDTQSDIM
+59 
-72 KYYYARIEKN
+72 
-82 GAVIYSS
+82 
-89 SENYTYGIRWFSWG
+89 
-103 HVFNSPGEYV
+103 
-113 FKFEERD
+113 FKEP
-120 QNGTSLG
+120 L
-127 VQSTFYVRDSIPK
+127 
-140 IQSSPSSRT
+140 
-149 VKAGNATVFSVSATG
+149 
-164 TNLKYQWGYNYTGDT
+164 
-179 NRWYE
+179 
-184 ISGATSSSYTIL
+184 
-196 ANAMTG
+196 
-202 SCDGRYYFCR
+202 
-212 VSNYGNDSVFS
+212 
-223 IPAKLNIKYDV
+223 
-234 IYDANGGSGAPS
+234 DA
-246 AQSKYHGSTLTL
+246 
-258 RSAKPTRTGYI
+258 
-269 FKGWSTSSTA
+269 
-279 TKASYQPGDNYT
+279 KASYHLRTGISLEPATGNADVASMPKCFREYYSHQNPYFLITVGTDVYLKR
-291 SNSDATLYA
+291 ATLYLYNSGEVKMYSKTILPQKDYFRYTSIVPGRLEA
-300 VWERIQYNISYNAN
+300 GNYYYEWEIVYSTGSSTNSNNTLQGGKVSFKVTDLTYNISYNAN
-314 GGSGAPSA
+314 GGSGAPSS
-322 QSKYHGSTLTL
+322 QTKYYDKWLTL
-333 RSAKPTR
+333 SSQKPIR
-340 TGYIFKGWS
+340 TGYTFKGWS

-376 WEKIQYNITYD
+376 WEKIQYNISYD

-506 VSYMPGGTYTANRD
+506 ASYMPGSTYTANRD

-574 AAKLKIGSI
+574 VAKLKIGSI

-590 CKVTSLTGKKGKLK
+590 CKVTSLTEKKGKLK
-604 VIRLNSNKLKKVIIP
+604 VIRLSSNKLKKVIIP
-619 QKIKMNGVNFAVTVI
+619 RKIKMNGVNFAVTVI

-651 KSTKLSKFEK
+651 KSTELTKFEK

>member
-1 MRIKNIVI
+1 MMKKTKRNIIRNIMVI
-9 VFALFVI
+9 FVFMVMY
-16 GILAVDKKCLAYT
+16 LAFKEPLDAKA
-29 LSCSTSYHSINT
+29 SYHVWTGISLEPATGNADAASMPKCFREYYSHQNPYFLITVGTDVYLKRATLYLYNSGEVKMYSKT
-41 NNVDSVS
+41 ILPQKD
-48 NTAYFRVGDTV
+48 YFRYTSIVPGRLGAGNYYYEWEFV
-59 YSNAAIDTQSDIM
+59 YS
-72 KYYYARIEKN
+72 
-82 GAVIYSS
+82 
-89 SENYTYGIRWFSWG
+89 
-103 HVFNSPGEYV
+103 
-113 FKFEERD
+113 
-120 QNGTSLG
+120 
-127 VQSTFYVRDSIPK
+127 
-140 IQSSPSSRT
+140 
-149 VKAGNATVFSVSATG
+149 
-164 TNLKYQWGYNYTGDT
+164 
-179 NRWYE
+179 
-184 ISGATSSSYTIL
+184 
-196 ANAMTG
+196 TG
-202 SCDGRYYFCR
+202 SSTNSNNTLQGGK
-212 VSNYGNDSVFS
+212 VSFNVTDLTY
-223 IPAKLNIKYDV
+223 NISYN
-234 IYDANGGSGAPS
+234 ANGGSGAPS
-246 AQSKYHGSTLTL
+246 SQTKYYDKLLSLSSLKPIRTGYTFKGWSTSSTATKASYQSGDNYISNSNVTLYAVWEKIQYNISYNANGGSGAPSTQSKYHGSTLTL
-258 RSAKPTRTGYI
+258 RSAKPTRTGC
-269 FKGWSTSSTA
+269 
-279 TKASYQPGDNYT
+279 
-291 SNSDATLYA
+291 
-300 VWERIQYNISYNAN
+300 
-314 GGSGAPSA
+314 
-322 QSKYHGSTLTL
+322 
-333 RSAKPTR
+333 
-340 TGYIFKGWS
+340 IFKGWS

-376 WEKIQYNITYD
+376 WEKIQYNISYD

-410 GKPTREGY
+410 GKPTRKGY
-418 IFKGWSTRSTALSA
+418 LFKGWSTRSTALSA
-432 DYQPGAS
+432 DYQPGDR

-450 VWEQIKCYVYYNAN
+450 VWEQIKYYVYYNAN

-506 VSYMPGGTYTANRD
+506 ASYMPGGTYTANRD

-528 AMPTV
+528 AMPTA

-548 VTSQPSSLSSG
+548 VTSQPSSMYSS

-651 KSTKLSKFEK
+651 KSTKLTKFEK

-684 KKGR
+684 KKWR

>member
-1 MRIKNIVI
+1 MMKKTKRNIIRNIMVI
-9 VFALFVI
+9 FVFMVRY
-16 GILAVDKKCLAYT
+16 LAFKEPLDAKA
-29 LSCSTSYHSINT
+29 SYHVWTGISLEPATGNADAASMPKCFREYYSHQNPYFLITVGTDVYLKRATLYLYNSGEVKMYSKT
-41 NNVDSVS
+41 ILPQKD
-48 NTAYFRVGDTV
+48 YFRYTSIVPGRLGAGNYYYEWEFV
-59 YSNAAIDTQSDIM
+59 YS
-72 KYYYARIEKN
+72 
-82 GAVIYSS
+82 
-89 SENYTYGIRWFSWG
+89 
-103 HVFNSPGEYV
+103 
-113 FKFEERD
+113 
-120 QNGTSLG
+120 
-127 VQSTFYVRDSIPK
+127 
-140 IQSSPSSRT
+140 
-149 VKAGNATVFSVSATG
+149 
-164 TNLKYQWGYNYTGDT
+164 
-179 NRWYE
+179 
-184 ISGATSSSYTIL
+184 
-196 ANAMTG
+196 TG
-202 SCDGRYYFCR
+202 SSTNSNNTLQGGK
-212 VSNYGNDSVFS
+212 VSFNVTDLTY
-223 IPAKLNIKYDV
+223 NISYN
-234 IYDANGGSGAPS
+234 ANGGSGAPS
-246 AQSKYHGSTLTL
+246 SQTKYYDKLLSLSSL
-258 RSAKPTRTGYI
+258 KPIRTGYT

-279 TKASYQPGDNYT
+279 TKASYQSGDNYI
-291 SNSDATLYA
+291 SNSNVTLYA
-300 VWERIQYNISYNAN
+300 VWEKIQYNISYNAN
-314 GGSGAPSA
+314 GGSGAPST

-376 WEKIQYNITYD
+376 WEKIQYNISYD

-410 GKPTREGY
+410 GKPTRKGY
-418 IFKGWSTRSTALSA
+418 LFKGWSTRSTALSA
-432 DYQPGAS
+432 DYQPGDR

-450 VWEQIKCYVYYNAN
+450 VWEQIKYYVYYNAN

-506 VSYMPGGTYTANRD
+506 ASYMPGGTYTANRD

-528 AMPTV
+528 AMPTA

-548 VTSQPSSLSSG
+548 VTSQPSSMYSS

-651 KSTKLSKFEK
+651 KSTKLTKFEK

-684 KKGR
+684 KKWR

>member
-1 MRIKNIVI
+1 MMKKTKRNIIRNIMVI
-9 VFALFVI
+9 FVFMVMY
-16 GILAVDKKCLAYT
+16 LAFKEPLDAKA
-29 LSCSTSYHSINT
+29 SYHVWTGISLEPATGNADAASMPKCFREYYSHQNPYFLITVGTDVYLKRATLYLYNSGEVKMYSKT
-41 NNVDSVS
+41 ILPQKD
-48 NTAYFRVGDTV
+48 YFRYTSIVPGRLGAGNYYYEWEFV
-59 YSNAAIDTQSDIM
+59 YS
-72 KYYYARIEKN
+72 
-82 GAVIYSS
+82 
-89 SENYTYGIRWFSWG
+89 
-103 HVFNSPGEYV
+103 
-113 FKFEERD
+113 
-120 QNGTSLG
+120 
-127 VQSTFYVRDSIPK
+127 
-140 IQSSPSSRT
+140 
-149 VKAGNATVFSVSATG
+149 
-164 TNLKYQWGYNYTGDT
+164 
-179 NRWYE
+179 
-184 ISGATSSSYTIL
+184 
-196 ANAMTG
+196 TG
-202 SCDGRYYFCR
+202 SSTNSNNTLQGGK
-212 VSNYGNDSVFS
+212 VSFNVTDLTY
-223 IPAKLNIKYDV
+223 NISYN
-234 IYDANGGSGAPS
+234 ANGGSGAPS
-246 AQSKYHGSTLTL
+246 SQTKYYDKLLSLSSL
-258 RSAKPTRTGYI
+258 KPIRTGYT

-279 TKASYQPGDNYT
+279 TKASYQSGDNYI
-291 SNSDATLYA
+291 SNSNVTLYA
-300 VWERIQYNISYNAN
+300 VWEKIQYNISYNAN
-314 GGSGAPSA
+314 GGSGAPST

-376 WEKIQYNITYD
+376 WEKIQYNISYD

-410 GKPTREGY
+410 GKPTRKGY
-418 IFKGWSTRSTALSA
+418 LFKGWSTRSTALSA
-432 DYQPGAS
+432 DYQPGDR

-450 VWEQIKCYVYYNAN
+450 VWEQIKYYVYYNAN

-506 VSYMPGGTYTANRD
+506 ASYMPGGTYTANRD

-528 AMPTV
+528 AMPTA
-533 TPTPRPGS
+533 TPMPRPGS

-548 VTSQPSSLSSG
+548 VTSQPSSMYSS

-651 KSTKLSKFEK
+651 KSTKLTKFEK

-684 KKGR
+684 KKWR

>member
-1 MRIKNIVI
+1 MMKKTKRNII
-9 VFALFVI
+9 RNIMLIFVFMVMY
-16 GILAVDKKCLAYT
+16 LA
-29 LSCSTSYHSINT
+29 
-41 NNVDSVS
+41 
-48 NTAYFRVGDTV
+48 
-59 YSNAAIDTQSDIM
+59 
-72 KYYYARIEKN
+72 
-82 GAVIYSS
+82 
-89 SENYTYGIRWFSWG
+89 
-103 HVFNSPGEYV
+103 
-113 FKFEERD
+113 FKEP
-120 QNGTSLG
+120 L
-127 VQSTFYVRDSIPK
+127 
-140 IQSSPSSRT
+140 
-149 VKAGNATVFSVSATG
+149 
-164 TNLKYQWGYNYTGDT
+164 
-179 NRWYE
+179 
-184 ISGATSSSYTIL
+184 
-196 ANAMTG
+196 
-202 SCDGRYYFCR
+202 
-212 VSNYGNDSVFS
+212 
-223 IPAKLNIKYDV
+223 DV
-234 IYDANGGSGAPS
+234 
-246 AQSKYHGSTLTL
+246 
-258 RSAKPTRTGYI
+258 
-269 FKGWSTSSTA
+269 
-279 TKASYQPGDNYT
+279 KASYHLRTGISLEPATGNADVASMPKCFREYYSHQNPYFLITVGADVYLKR
-291 SNSDATLYA
+291 ATLYLYNSGEVKMYSKTILPQKDYFRYTSIVPGRLGA
-300 VWERIQYNISYNAN
+300 GNYYYEWEIVYSTGSSTNSNNTLQGGKVSFKVTDLTYNISYNAN
-314 GGSGAPSA
+314 GGSGAPSS
-322 QSKYHGSTLTL
+322 QTKYYDKSLSL
-333 RSAKPTR
+333 SSLKPIR
-340 TGYIFKGWS
+340 TGYTFKGWS

-370 VTLYAV
+370 ATLYAV
-376 WEKIQYNITYD
+376 WEKIQYNISYD
-387 ANGGSGAPS
+387 ANGGSEAPS

-410 GKPTREGY
+410 GKPTRKGY
-418 IFKGWSTRSTALSA
+418 LFKGWSTRSTALSA
-432 DYQPGAS
+432 DYQPGDR

-450 VWEQIKCYVYYNAN
+450 VWEQIKYYVYYNAN

-548 VTSQPSSLSSG
+548 ITSQPSSLYSS

-604 VIRLNSNKLKKVIIP
+604 VIRLSSNKLKKVIIP

-651 KSTKLSKFEK
+651 KSTKLTKFEK
-661 NKISKKCK
+661 NKINKKCK

-677 KKYTKLV
+677 KKYTKLI
-684 KKGR
+684 KKL

>member
-1 MRIKNIVI
+1 MMYMMKKKKRNIIRNIMVI
-9 VFALFVI
+9 FVFMVMY
-16 GILAVDKKCLAYT
+16 LAFKEPLDVKA
-29 LSCSTSYHSINT
+29 SYHLRTGISLEPATGNADVASMPKCFREYYSHQNPYFLITVGADVYLKRATLYLYNSGEVKMYSKT
-41 NNVDSVS
+41 ILPQKD
-48 NTAYFRVGDTV
+48 YFRYTSIVPGRLGAGNYYYEWEIV
-59 YSNAAIDTQSDIM
+59 YS
-72 KYYYARIEKN
+72 
-82 GAVIYSS
+82 
-89 SENYTYGIRWFSWG
+89 
-103 HVFNSPGEYV
+103 
-113 FKFEERD
+113 
-120 QNGTSLG
+120 
-127 VQSTFYVRDSIPK
+127 
-140 IQSSPSSRT
+140 
-149 VKAGNATVFSVSATG
+149 
-164 TNLKYQWGYNYTGDT
+164 
-179 NRWYE
+179 
-184 ISGATSSSYTIL
+184 
-196 ANAMTG
+196 TG
-202 SCDGRYYFCR
+202 SSTNSNNTLQGGK
-212 VSNYGNDSVFS
+212 VSFKVTDLTY
-223 IPAKLNIKYDV
+223 NISYN
-234 IYDANGGSGAPS
+234 ANGGSGAPS
-246 AQSKYHGSTLTL
+246 SQTKYYDKWLTL
-258 RSAKPTRTGYI
+258 SSQKPIRTGYT

-300 VWERIQYNISYNAN
+300 VWERIQYNIS
-314 GGSGAPSA
+314 
-322 QSKYHGSTLTL
+322 
-333 RSAKPTR
+333 
-340 TGYIFKGWS
+340 
-349 TSSTATKAS
+349 
-358 YQPGDNYTSNSN
+358 
-370 VTLYAV
+370 
-376 WEKIQYNITYD
+376 YD

-439 YSSNSNLTLYA
+439 YLSNSNLTLYA

-506 VSYMPGGTYTANRD
+506 ASYMPGGTYTANRD

-528 AMPTV
+528 AMPTA

-548 VTSQPSSLSSG
+548 VTSQPSSLYSS
-559 TGLYTPASAGNNKKK
+559 TGLYTPASASNNKKK

-590 CKVTSLTGKKGKLK
+590 CKVTSLTEKKGKLK
-604 VIRLNSNKLKKVIIP
+604 VIRLSSNKLKKVIIP
-619 QKIKMNGVNFAVTVI
+619 RKIKMNGVNFAVTVI

-651 KSTKLSKFEK
+651 KSTELTKFEK

-669 IIVPKSKV
+669 IIVPRSKV
-677 KKYTKLV
+677 KKYTKLI
-684 KKGR
+684 KKL

>member
-1 MRIKNIVI
+1 MMKKTKRNIIRNIMVI
-9 VFALFVI
+9 FVFMVMY
-16 GILAVDKKCLAYT
+16 LA
-29 LSCSTSYHSINT
+29 
-41 NNVDSVS
+41 
-48 NTAYFRVGDTV
+48 
-59 YSNAAIDTQSDIM
+59 
-72 KYYYARIEKN
+72 
-82 GAVIYSS
+82 
-89 SENYTYGIRWFSWG
+89 
-103 HVFNSPGEYV
+103 
-113 FKFEERD
+113 FKEP
-120 QNGTSLG
+120 L
-127 VQSTFYVRDSIPK
+127 
-140 IQSSPSSRT
+140 
-149 VKAGNATVFSVSATG
+149 
-164 TNLKYQWGYNYTGDT
+164 
-179 NRWYE
+179 
-184 ISGATSSSYTIL
+184 
-196 ANAMTG
+196 
-202 SCDGRYYFCR
+202 
-212 VSNYGNDSVFS
+212 
-223 IPAKLNIKYDV
+223 
-234 IYDANGGSGAPS
+234 DA
-246 AQSKYHGSTLTL
+246 
-258 RSAKPTRTGYI
+258 
-269 FKGWSTSSTA
+269 
-279 TKASYQPGDNYT
+279 KASYHVWTGISLEPATGNADAASMPKCFREYYSHQNPYFLITVGTDVYLKR
-291 SNSDATLYA
+291 ATLYLYNSGEVKMYSKTILPQKDYFRYTSIVPGRLGA
-300 VWERIQYNISYNAN
+300 GNYYYEWEFVYSTGSSTNSNNTLQGGKVSFNVTDLTYNISYNAN
-314 GGSGAPSA
+314 GGSGAPST

-376 WEKIQYNITYD
+376 WEKIQYNISYD

-410 GKPTREGY
+410 GKPTRKGY
-418 IFKGWSTRSTALSA
+418 LFKGWSTRSTALSA
-432 DYQPGAS
+432 DYQPGDR

-450 VWEQIKCYVYYNAN
+450 VWEQIKYYVYYNAN

-506 VSYMPGGTYTANRD
+506 ASYMPGGTYTANRD

-528 AMPTV
+528 AMPTA

-548 VTSQPSSLSSG
+548 VTSQPSSMYSS

-651 KSTKLSKFEK
+651 KSTKLTKFEK

-684 KKGR
+684 KKWR

>member
-1 MRIKNIVI
+1 MMKKTKRNIIRNIMVI
-9 VFALFVI
+9 FVFMVMY
-16 GILAVDKKCLAYT
+16 LAFKEPLDVKA
-29 LSCSTSYHSINT
+29 SYHFRTGISLEPATGNADVASMPKCFREYYSHQNPYFLITVGADVYLKRATLYLYNSGEVKMYSKT
-41 NNVDSVS
+41 ILPQKD
-48 NTAYFRVGDTV
+48 YFRYTSIVPGRLGAGNYYYEWEIV
-59 YSNAAIDTQSDIM
+59 YS
-72 KYYYARIEKN
+72 
-82 GAVIYSS
+82 
-89 SENYTYGIRWFSWG
+89 
-103 HVFNSPGEYV
+103 
-113 FKFEERD
+113 
-120 QNGTSLG
+120 
-127 VQSTFYVRDSIPK
+127 
-140 IQSSPSSRT
+140 
-149 VKAGNATVFSVSATG
+149 
-164 TNLKYQWGYNYTGDT
+164 
-179 NRWYE
+179 
-184 ISGATSSSYTIL
+184 
-196 ANAMTG
+196 TG
-202 SCDGRYYFCR
+202 SSTNSNNTLQGGK
-212 VSNYGNDSVFS
+212 VSFKVTDLTY
-223 IPAKLNIKYDV
+223 NISYN
-234 IYDANGGSGAPS
+234 ANGGSGAPS
-246 AQSKYHGSTLTL
+246 SQTKYYDKSLSL
-258 RSAKPTRTGYI
+258 SSLKPIRTGYT

-279 TKASYQPGDNYT
+279 TKASYQPGDNYI
-291 SNSDATLYA
+291 SNSNVTLYA
-300 VWERIQYNISYNAN
+300 VWEKIQYNISYNAN
-314 GGSGAPSA
+314 GGSGAPST

-370 VTLYAV
+370 ATLYAV
-376 WEKIQYNITYD
+376 WEKIQYNISYD

-410 GKPTREGY
+410 GKPTRKGY
-418 IFKGWSTRSTALSA
+418 LFKGWSTRSTALSA
-432 DYQPGAS
+432 DYQPGDR

-450 VWEQIKCYVYYNAN
+450 VWEQIKYYVYYNAN

-487 PIRVGYTFKGWS
+487 PIRAGYTFKGWS

-548 VTSQPSSLSSG
+548 ITSQPSSLYSS

-604 VIRLNSNKLKKVIIP
+604 VIRLSSNKLKKVIIP

-651 KSTKLSKFEK
+651 KSTKLTKFEK
-661 NKISKKCK
+661 NKINKKCK

-677 KKYTKLV
+677 KKYTKLI
-684 KKGR
+684 KKL

>member
-212 VSNYGNDSVFS
+212 VSNYGNASVFS
-223 IPAKLNIKYDV
+223 IPAQLNIKYDV

-246 AQSKYHGSTLTL
+246 S
-258 RSAKPTRTGYI
+258 
-269 FKGWSTSSTA
+269 
-279 TKASYQPGDNYT
+279 
-291 SNSDATLYA
+291 
-300 VWERIQYNISYNAN
+300 
-314 GGSGAPSA
+314 

-376 WEKIQYNITYD
+376 WEKIQYNISYD

-651 KSTKLSKFEK
+651 KSTKLTKFEK

-677 KKYTKLV
+677 KKYTKLI
-684 KKGR
+684 KKL

>member
-1 MRIKNIVI
+1 MMKKTKRNIIRNIMVI
-9 VFALFVI
+9 FVFMVMY
-16 GILAVDKKCLAYT
+16 LAFKEPLDAKA
-29 LSCSTSYHSINT
+29 SYHVWTGISLEPATGNADAASMPKCFREYYSHQNPYFLITVGTDVYLKRATLYLYNSGEVKMYSKT
-41 NNVDSVS
+41 ILPQKD
-48 NTAYFRVGDTV
+48 YFRYTSIVPGRLGAGNYYYEWEFV
-59 YSNAAIDTQSDIM
+59 YS
-72 KYYYARIEKN
+72 
-82 GAVIYSS
+82 
-89 SENYTYGIRWFSWG
+89 
-103 HVFNSPGEYV
+103 
-113 FKFEERD
+113 
-120 QNGTSLG
+120 
-127 VQSTFYVRDSIPK
+127 
-140 IQSSPSSRT
+140 
-149 VKAGNATVFSVSATG
+149 
-164 TNLKYQWGYNYTGDT
+164 
-179 NRWYE
+179 
-184 ISGATSSSYTIL
+184 
-196 ANAMTG
+196 TG
-202 SCDGRYYFCR
+202 SSTNSNNTLQGGK
-212 VSNYGNDSVFS
+212 VSFNVTDLTY
-223 IPAKLNIKYDV
+223 NISYN
-234 IYDANGGSGAPS
+234 ANGGSGAPS
-246 AQSKYHGSTLTL
+246 SQTKYYDKLLSLSSL
-258 RSAKPTRTGYI
+258 KPIRTGYT

-279 TKASYQPGDNYT
+279 TKASYQSGDNYI
-291 SNSDATLYA
+291 SNSNVTLYA
-300 VWERIQYNISYNAN
+300 VWEKIQYNISYNAN
-314 GGSGAPSA
+314 GGSGAPST

-376 WEKIQYNITYD
+376 WEKIQYNISYD

-410 GKPTREGY
+410 GKPTRKGY
-418 IFKGWSTRSTALSA
+418 LFKGWSTRSTALSA
-432 DYQPGAS
+432 DYQPGDR

-450 VWEQIKCYVYYNAN
+450 VWEQIKYYVYYNAN

-506 VSYMPGGTYTANRD
+506 ASYMPGGTYTANRD

-528 AMPTV
+528 AMPTA

-548 VTSQPSSLSSG
+548 VTSQPSSMYSS

-604 VIRLNSNKLKKVIIP
+604 VIRLNSNKLKKVIIS

-651 KSTKLSKFEK
+651 KSTKLTKFEK

-684 KKGR
+684 KKWR